1 MKGYKGTDKDMRCRG
16 MQYEIGKTFHADGKI
31 EVCDNG
37 LHFCIR
43 LTDVFDYYEA
53 DNGNRFFEVEADGII
68 DSDGKKSA
76 ASELTII
83 RELTDIEINRTVY
96 GYGYGDGN
104 GDGNG
109 NGYGDG
115 DDNIQKVLMF
125 I

>member
-1 MKGYKGTDKDMRCRG
+1 MKGYKGMDEHMKCRG
-16 MQYEIGKTFHADGKI
+16 MQYEVGKTYHADGKI

-37 LHFCIR
+37 LHFCAR
-43 LTDVFDYYEA
+43 LTDVFDYYEH

-76 ASELTII
+76 ASELTIL
-83 RELTDIEINRTVY
+83 RELSDIEINRTVY
-96 GYGYGDGN
+96 GDGYGY
-104 GDGNG
+104 G

-115 DDNIQKVLMF
+115 YGYGYGNIQKVLMF